1 MGAVEVQGLTQFRH
15 DLRVLSGDAPKA
27 MRKAHGRIASYVQ
40 GKARSNASA
49 AGGVYAKART
59 QIRGNSSADSAE
71 IGVST
76 SGLGPVAFWGAK
88 KRTGWYKAAR
98 YEESTRQHPE
108 WVGNNWD
115 VGDRLQGP
123 YVINYTIH
131 EELDEIVD
139 RFGAE
144 MDELFSQAFND

>member
-1 MGAVEVQGLTQFRH
+1 MGAVEVEGFREFKRE
-15 DLRVLSGDAPKA
+15 LRAVDNEAPKS
-27 MRKAHGRIASYVQ
+27 MRKAHRRIASYVQ
-40 GKARSNASA
+40 GKARSNAGA
-49 AGGVYAKART
+49 AGGVYAKARN
-59 QIRGNSSADSAE
+59 QIRGNSSATEAS
-71 IGVST
+71 IGVREKTVGS
-76 SGLGPVAFWGAK
+76 VAFWGAK

-108 WVGNNWD
+108 WVGNTWD